1 MARKRRGGRSFSRSA
16 AGPLLFAAGGAPCA
30 ARRYNCVWVGNS
42 STAERCA
49 LSHDDGTLVSDAC
62 PDTCGA
68 CETAAPTALGCDGA
82 YGLEVSDMKQLERLT
97 GLERLR
103 SVGDDVL
110 VSKLD
115 GLEDAVGFLA
125 ALETVDGAAEGSGVE
140 AGVLADFCASRALE
154 ALDDVP
160 EYC

>member
-1 MARKRRGGRSFSRSA
+1 
-16 AGPLLFAAGGAPCA
+16 
-30 ARRYNCVWVGNS
+30 
-42 STAERCA
+42 
-49 LSHDDGTLVSDAC
+49 
-62 PDTCGA
+62 
-68 CETAAPTALGCDGA
+68 
-82 YGLEVSDMKQLERLT
+82 MKQLERLT
-97 GLERLR
+97 GLARLR

-140 AGVLADFCASRALE
+140 AGVLADFCASRGLE

>member
-1 MARKRRGGRSFSRSA
+1 M
-16 AGPLLFAAGGAPCA
+16 
-30 ARRYNCVWVGNS
+30 
-42 STAERCA
+42 
-49 LSHDDGTLVSDAC
+49 SDAC

-82 YGLEVSDMKQLERLT
+82 YGLEVSDMKQLATLT

-115 GLEDAVGFLA
+115 GLEDAAGFLA